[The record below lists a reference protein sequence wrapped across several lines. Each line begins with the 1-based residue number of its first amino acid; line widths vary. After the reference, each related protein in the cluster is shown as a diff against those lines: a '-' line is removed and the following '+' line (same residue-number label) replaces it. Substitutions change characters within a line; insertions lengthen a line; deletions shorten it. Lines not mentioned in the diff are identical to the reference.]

1 MSKYQEISG
10 AGAALDLPESAT
22 MEGIKSN
29 YRKLIRKW
37 HPDKCGEK
45 TEACLEMTKRLTA
58 AYETILSYCKN
69 YGFSF
74 AEAEVGKYVS
84 GEEWWIRCF
93 GDDPL

>member
-1 MSKYQEISG
+1 
-10 AGAALDLPESAT
+10 
-22 MEGIKSN
+22 
-29 YRKLIRKW
+29 
-37 HPDKCGEK
+37 
-45 TEACLEMTKRLTA
+45 MTKRLTA

-74 AEAEVGKYVS
+74 AEAEVEKYVS